1 MKDNYFG
8 ELEYSEQLG
17 WYSCTLY
24 IDSTPV
30 FLSISAE
37 EGKVDLEK
45 AKALIL
51 ELKPRVN
58 SAKEYVESKMYECY
72 CKEWSF
78 FLFRAN
84 RNKFK
89 EKLILNSVV
98 IFLSGEADLYFSD
111 NGLFKGHDV
120 VLRYNSKTGFFQRTL
135 IRINA

>member
-8 ELEYSEQLG
+8 EIEYSKQLD
-17 WYSCTLY
+17 WYSCTLD
-24 IDSTPV
+24 IDSIPV

-37 EGKVDLEK
+37 KGEVDLKK

-51 ELKPRVN
+51 ELKPQLN

-72 CKEWSF
+72 CKEWSN
-78 FLFRAN
+78 FLFKAN
-84 RNKFK
+84 RKKFK

-98 IFLSGEADLYFSD
+98 IFISGEADLYFSD

-120 VLRYNSKTGFFQRTL
+120 VLRYNGKIGFFNERL
-135 IRINA
+135 SG